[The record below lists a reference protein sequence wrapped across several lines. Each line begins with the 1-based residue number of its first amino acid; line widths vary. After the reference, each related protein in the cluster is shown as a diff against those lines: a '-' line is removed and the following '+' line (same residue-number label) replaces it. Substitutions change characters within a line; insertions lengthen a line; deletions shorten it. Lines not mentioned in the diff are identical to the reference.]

1 MARARWLSVDR
12 IAAAVAATQS
22 PQRVSL
28 YSSPTVEALTGHL
41 DAPSAPRHRR
51 PRSSEGKKRHPAT
64 ELGDDE
70 QPAVKVEQS
79 SLEVDAA
86 PV

>member
-1 MARARWLSVDR
+1 MARARWLWVDR

-28 YSSPTVEALTGHL
+28 YNSPTVEVLAGHL
-41 DAPSAPRHRR
+41 DGSRAPRHRR
-51 PRSSEGKKRHPAT
+51 PRGSEVEKGRQDQ

-70 QPAVKVEQS
+70 QPC
-79 SLEVDAA
+79 LEVDAA